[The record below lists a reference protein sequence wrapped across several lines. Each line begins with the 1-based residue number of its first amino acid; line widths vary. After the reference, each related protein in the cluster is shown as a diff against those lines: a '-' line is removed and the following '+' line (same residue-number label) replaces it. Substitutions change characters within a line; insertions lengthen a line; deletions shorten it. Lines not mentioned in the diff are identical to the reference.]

1 MGDLLLSW
9 SPSGPFIDRVLEHIP
24 PGKVRDGIA
33 EARRML
39 TVTDPET
46 VAYFLGNGRDV
57 AARDTVPFTIWAAA
71 RNLTDFEQAIW
82 STATVGGDVDTTCAI
97 VGGITAAAAE
107 SGASQRRGCELPSR
121 SPSGSI
127 PLKDRLHCGRCS
139 PACGRPMAETDLRAG
154 SVQNFLKTRGR
165 DGWASGM
172 SDLLANLFV

>member
-1 MGDLLLSW
+1 LGDLLLSW

-71 RNLTDFEQAIW
+71 RHLAEAAGQSSLATPGIPASAGATW
-82 STATVGGDVDTTCAI
+82 SRPHAPCWRHARMPRPRATLAELRRAHGRPDPPSEI
-97 VGGITAAAAE
+97 IE
-107 SGASQRRGCELPSR
+107 SGELR
-121 SPSGSI
+121 
-127 PLKDRLHCGRCS
+127 
-139 PACGRPMAETDLRAG
+139 
-154 SVQNFLKTRGR
+154 QN
-165 DGWASGM
+165 
-172 SDLLANLFV
+172 N